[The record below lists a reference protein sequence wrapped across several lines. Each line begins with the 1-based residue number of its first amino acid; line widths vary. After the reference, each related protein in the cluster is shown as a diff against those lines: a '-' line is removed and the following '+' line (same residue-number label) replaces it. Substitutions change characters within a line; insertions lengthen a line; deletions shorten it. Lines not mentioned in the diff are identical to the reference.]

1 MAGKRTSRL
10 AGICIPA
17 MLLTALAGCTTTPE
31 LPAVERDGTFENMLM
46 RAAEANREMQAVLL
60 EVSASRAVAAMDAE
74 TLEHVA
80 RQNTATPAAFAA
92 HVTLPSEYVGP
103 IYNLVQMAAE
113 AANVGPA
120 IVQGKRPIPDIIVRV
135 GPGTRTAIDLLR
147 DAGAQARG
155 AAAVI
160 AVAGDDAN
168 QVILRYGGHLG
179 PVQESFT
186 APYTQ
191 GSPNAFPQAQP
202 R

>member
-1 MAGKRTSRL
+1 M
-10 AGICIPA
+10 
-17 MLLTALAGCTTTPE
+17 
-31 LPAVERDGTFENMLM
+31 
-46 RAAEANREMQAVLL
+46 
-60 EVSASRAVAAMDAE
+60 
-74 TLEHVA
+74 
-80 RQNTATPAAFAA
+80 
-92 HVTLPSEYVGP
+92 GP

-120 IVQGKRPIPDIIVRV
+120 VVQGKRPIPDIIVRV
-135 GPGTRTAIDLLR
+135 APGTRSAIDLLR

-160 AVAGDDAN
+160 AVVSDDGN

-191 GSPNAFPQAQP
+191 GAPNAFPQAHS